1 MAGAQTGEQSKG
13 FHSRARSL
21 MSASDRSGRSGTS
34 FFRQPFAPILTTFA
48 VCAIVVMTITWL
60 SAGPTIISTVWLAS
74 GLAVAVWLRG
84 GRGLSYDLAFG
95 GMTAL
100 ALMTGEI
107 LVGNPP
113 DRAIIFAGL
122 NFLEIVLA
130 LVIIRRFLPRLDVGT
145 VKGQMRL
152 LCCVFVATLPSA
164 VLCAF
169 MLRHGALDG
178 PIAGMKMWW
187 LGHGIG
193 TVLFAAAGL
202 AFSAA
207 TIKQLKSPRALIEF
221 VVFMAALVALA
232 LYTFSDQGR
241 PLGFIILPVLLLI
254 AVRLGV
260 VGTAIALVVVTVI
273 AVKGTVADFGPFSGM
288 DLDDRLEMVQML
300 ILFGYAP
307 VLIVAALLQERDSL
321 AERARHGRIK
331 AEQASVAKSRLLAN
345 VAHEIKS
352 PVSGMIGIAEMWSS
366 GHLGKVDQTQVE
378 MAQMMVRTGRQI
390 EALSHDLLDVA
401 KAESG
406 AVRIELRAVDVHG
419 ALHDAAA
426 GLKLMPEAQGLEISV
441 IEGEMGLMVMAD
453 SQRLAQI
460 LANLGSNAAKYGRA
474 GGKVRLRSVRLNDE
488 TVRLL
493 VEDDG
498 PGLTPEKQAQ
508 LFEPF
513 NRLGLER
520 SSIEGHGIGLALS
533 KRLAELQGGQMG
545 VISQVGEGAAFW
557 LDLPLVK

>member
-1 MAGAQTGEQSKG
+1 MAGAVESGDGKG
-13 FHSRARSL
+13 FHSRARAL
-21 MSASDRSGRSGTS
+21 MTASDRSGQSGAS
-34 FFRQPFAPILTTFA
+34 FFRQPFAPILTTLA
-48 VCAIVVMTITWL
+48 VCALVVLTVTWL
-60 SAGPTIISTVWLAS
+60 SAGPTVISTVWLAG
-74 GLAVAVWLRG
+74 GLAVAVWLRC

-95 GMTAL
+95 GMIAL

-113 DRAIIFAGL
+113 DRAVMFAGL
-122 NFLEIVLA
+122 NFLEIVMA
-130 LVIIRRFLPRLDVGT
+130 LVIIRRFLPGLDVGT
-145 VKGQMRL
+145 VKGQVRL

-169 MLRHGALDG
+169 LLRHGALDG
-178 PIAGMKMWW
+178 PLAGMKMWW

-193 TVLFAAAGL
+193 TVLIAAAGL
-202 AFSAA
+202 AFNAS
-207 TIKQLKSPRALIEF
+207 TIKQIKTPCVLIEF
-221 VVFMAALVALA
+221 VVFMAALIAIST
-232 LYTFSDQGR
+232 YTFTQQGQ
-241 PLGFIILPVLLLI
+241 PLSFIIMPIILFI

-260 VGTAIALVVVTVI
+260 VGTAIALVVLTVI
-273 AVKGTVADFGPFSGM
+273 AVKGTVADVGPYSGL

-300 ILFGYAP
+300 ILFAFAP
-307 VLIVAALLQERDSL
+307 VLIVAALLQERDAL

-406 AVRIELRAVDVHG
+406 AVRIEFRKVDVHG

-426 GLKLMPEAQGLEISV
+426 GLKLMPEAQGLVISV
-441 IEGEMGLMVMAD
+441 IEGEMGLMVLAD

-474 GGKVRLRSVRLNDE
+474 GGKVRLRSERVSDQ
-488 TVRLL
+488 TVRLS

-520 SSIEGHGIGLALS
+520 STIEGHGIGLALS

-545 VISQVGEGAAFW
+545 VISQVGQGAVFW
-557 LDLPLVK
+557 LDIPLVK